1 MKWNVRSK
9 ISVGSVFIAL
19 VLLIWASFFA
29 FLFINC
35 IKSYIKYDLNHFDLI
50 YGELTFQKYEKISQ
64 KAGAVFEI
72 YFEEYEEPFAIDN
85 ITSKRADKTLLGELR
100 AGDSVALYFCEK
112 SVGKYMYEICEMK
125 ADAGEILNLS
135 DYVAENQNNQ
145 MVGMFVVPILG
156 LLGIVLGV
164 KVLLWLWEYR
174 GFYF

>member
-85 ITSKRADKTLLGELR
+85 ITSKRADKALLGKLC

-112 SVGKYMYEICEMK
+112 SVGKYKYEICEMK
-125 ADAGEILNLS
+125 SDAGAVLHLS
-135 DYVAENQNNQ
+135 DYIEVNQNNQ
-145 MVGMFVVPILG
+145 VTGMIIVPILG
-156 LLGIVLGV
+156 LLGVALGV
-164 KVLLWLWEYR
+164 KGLFVCKDMGML
-174 GFYF
+174 

>member
-1 MKWNVRSK
+1 MKWNVRSR

-19 VLLIWASFFA
+19 VLLIWVSFFA
-29 FLFINC
+29 FLFVNC
-35 IKSYIKYDLNHFDLI
+35 IKSYVKYDVDHSDLI
-50 YGELTFQKYEKISQ
+50 YRELTFQKYEKISQ

-85 ITSKRADKTLLGELR
+85 ITQKRADKALLQELR
-100 AGDSVALYFCEK
+100 TGDSVALYFCEK

-156 LLGIVLGV
+156 LLGIALGV
-164 KVLLWLWEYR
+164 KALLWL
-174 GFYF
+174 